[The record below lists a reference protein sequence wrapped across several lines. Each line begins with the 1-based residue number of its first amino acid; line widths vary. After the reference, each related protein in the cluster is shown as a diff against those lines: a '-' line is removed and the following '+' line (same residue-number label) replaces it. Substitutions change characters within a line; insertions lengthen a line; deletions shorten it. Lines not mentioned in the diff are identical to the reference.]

1 METVNRP
8 LEGVKIVELA
18 NFIAAPSCARYLA
31 DLGADVIKV
40 EAPSR
45 DPLRGTAI
53 NEGRPLG
60 DYENT
65 SFDLDNAN
73 KRCICLNT
81 KTPQGLEALLKL
93 IGTADIF
100 ITNVREKSLKKQG
113 LDYESIKVKFPK
125 LVYGYVTGYGEKGPD
140 KDLPG
145 FDFTA
150 FFARGGMLGT
160 LFDRDHVPMMTV
172 PGVGDHQVA
181 MNLSSGILAALYR
194 AARTGRGDKVSVSL
208 FHSAIWDVGIMLQAA
223 QYGHKST
230 QYPITR
236 RSTAN
241 PFNLPQKTRDGRWIQ
256 FSAPAYDAMYDR
268 FVTAMD
274 RADLAGDPRFYPQA
288 NLQEHLEE
296 FYQILV
302 EAAAQK
308 DLAEWCQRFK
318 AADIPYAVAQT
329 WDELLRDEQAW
340 AADCFY
346 EMEYPTGA
354 KRTLVRPPVMFTDTP
369 LPEYERGPYCGEHTE
384 EILAA
389 LGYTEEQVKAMMEAG
404 AAAHPEPVK
413 G

>member
-1 METVNRP
+1 MTQLPRP
-8 LEGVKIVELA
+8 LEGVKVIEMA

-81 KTPQGLEALLKL
+81 KSPEGLEALLKL
-93 IGTADIF
+93 IATADIF
-100 ITNVREKSLKKQG
+100 ITNVREKSLVKQG

-160 LFDRDHVPMMTV
+160 LFDRDHVPMMTI

-181 MNLSSGILAALYR
+181 MNLASGLLAALYR
-194 AARTGRGDKVSVSL
+194 ASRTGKGDKVTVSL
-208 FHSAIWDVGIMLQAA
+208 FHSAIWDVAIMLQAS
-223 QYGHKST
+223 QYGDKST

-236 RSTAN
+236 KSVAN
-241 PFNLPQKTRDGRWIQ
+241 PFNLPQKTRDGRWVQ
-256 FSAPAYDAMYDR
+256 FSAPAYDKMYDR

-274 RADLAGDPRFYPQA
+274 RADLVGDPRFYPQA
-288 NLQEHLEE
+288 NLQNNLEE
-296 FYQILV
+296 FYNILV

-308 DLAEWCQRFK
+308 DLAEWCERFK

-340 AADCFY
+340 AAGCFY
-346 EMEYPTGA
+346 KMKYGNGNE
-354 KRTLVRPPVMFTDTP
+354 RTLVRPPVVFTDTP
-369 LPEYERGPYCGEHTE
+369 LPEYKRGPYCGEHTE
-384 EILAA
+384 EILAS

-404 AAAHPEPVK
+404 AAAHPEPAK